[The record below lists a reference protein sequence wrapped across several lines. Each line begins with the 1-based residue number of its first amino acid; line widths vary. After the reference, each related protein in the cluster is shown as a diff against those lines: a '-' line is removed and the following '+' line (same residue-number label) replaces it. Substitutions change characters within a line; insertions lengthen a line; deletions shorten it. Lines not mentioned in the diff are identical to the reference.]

1 MASRAVVAAS
11 RVESRRPAT
20 AVAAGTVL
28 SIEEQQAAYEAER
41 DDDGWEQAELT
52 EEETAEDQEVAHD
65 LASAPEAGP
74 SAVAASVAVETGADV
89 GGGAD
94 SDGEDEGE
102 GEDEDQDSDDVEGHG
117 DAHPFFPDRAAP
129 HDPAHNRPTT
139 ARLRRSSRAR

>member
-1 MASRAVVAAS
+1 MGRRLATVAAAPG
-11 RVESRRPAT
+11 VA
-20 AVAAGTVL
+20 AAAGTVL

-41 DDDGWEQAELT
+41 DDDGWEQVELT

-74 SAVAASVAVETGADV
+74 SAVAASVAAETGADV
-89 GGGAD
+89 SGGAD

-102 GEDEDQDSDDVEGHG
+102 DSEGDDDVEGHG
-117 DAHPFFPDRAAP
+117 DAHPFFPGRAAP
-129 HDPAHNRPTT
+129 HDPARNRPTA